1 MKNTIQLVALLI
13 ALAALGQPAFAQ
25 SSTSNN
31 NGRTNPAPWRPSFGP
46 VQQGAISNASSA
58 PNPIASTQSPPVNR
72 WNSSGVVPPAAAQ
85 PADTNRQG
93 TQLPDRNNRFA
104 NSEFGQGRFST
115 TPDNRPGITRV
126 SRTFEK
132 LPNSAGQVW
141 REYDITP
148 YTTQIKDTNRPQT
161 AVLDWIL
168 KETGT
173 KLWFNEPMGILS
185 SDTKK
190 IIVYHTPEIQR
201 EVRSIIDRFNRTRAQ
216 VQLFDVNLVT
226 VQNPNWRSRAYPML
240 QPVDVVSP
248 GIEAWMISKENAAVL
263 QSELSRRADYRL
275 HSGGRAASPDGQT
288 FELQKAN
295 PVSFVQS
302 IEWVPDQYPNYRPK
316 TKSINEGFRL
326 AISCLTSLDNR
337 TIEAIIDCDVDQ
349 VEKLTPVKVDLPGP
363 GGALNQ
369 MELKVPQLVSWRLNE
384 RIRWP
389 SDQVLLLSCGIV
401 ANPEAQRE
409 APGGTAGFLSKLR
422 PAKRSDALLF
432 VEYRGPQNGATIP
445 RAASADGRLVPIGR

>member
-13 ALAALGQPAFAQ
+13 ATAALGQPALAQ
-25 SSTSNN
+25 SSVSD

-46 VQQGAISNASSA
+46 VQQDAF
-58 PNPIASTQSPPVNR
+58 PNPPASQPPRSDQSPRSDR
-72 WNSSGVVPPAAAQ
+72 WEPSGSTAVPPAAR
-85 PADTNRQG
+85 PAGNPQG
-93 TQLPDRNNRFA
+93 VGNQNGNVRDDRSDRFGDA
-104 NSEFGQGRFST
+104 RFGAA
-115 TPDNRPGITRV
+115 PDNRPGITRV
-126 SRTFEK
+126 SRTFER
-132 LPNSAGQVW
+132 LPNDAGQVW

-148 YTTQIKDTNRPQT
+148 YTSQIKDTHQPQA
-161 AVLDWIL
+161 AVMDWIL

-173 KLWFNEPMGILS
+173 QLWFSQPMGILS
-185 SDTKK
+185 SDSKK
-190 IIVYHTPEIQR
+190 VIVYHTPEIQR

-226 VQNPNWRSRAYPML
+226 VQKPNWRSRAYPVL
-240 QPVDVVSP
+240 QPIEVVSP
-248 GIEAWMISKENAAVL
+248 GIEAWMVSKENAAVL
-263 QSELSRRADYRL
+263 QAELSRRGDYRL

-288 FELQKAN
+288 FELQKAS

-302 IEWVPDQYPNYRPK
+302 IEWLPDQFPNYRPK

-349 VEKLTPVKVDLPGP
+349 VEKLTPVKVDLPAP
-363 GGALNQ
+363 GGVLNQ
-369 MELKVPQLVSWRLNE
+369 IELKVPQLVSWRLNE

-409 APGGTAGFLSKLR
+409 APNAGAGILSRLR
-422 PAKRSDALLF
+422 PSKRSDALLF

-445 RAASADGRLVPIGR
+445 RAADAGSRLVPIGR